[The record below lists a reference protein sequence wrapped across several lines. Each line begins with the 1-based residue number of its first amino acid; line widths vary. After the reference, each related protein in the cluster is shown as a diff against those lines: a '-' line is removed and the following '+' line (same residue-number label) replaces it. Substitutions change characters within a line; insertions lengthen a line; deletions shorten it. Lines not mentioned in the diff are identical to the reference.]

1 MNWKATGLVAVLVG
15 ALGSTSCGY
24 SLAGRGSFLPAN
36 ITVIGIPTFVN
47 LTPYYNVEQPITER
61 VRSELIGRGKY
72 KVLPQATDVD
82 AVLTGTITAISV
94 APASFNQQQQA
105 SRYAITV
112 VASIEFKDAKAN
124 KVLWQNAGLVFRDE
138 YDLATAT
145 GGTVQDPSVFFGQE
159 QNALERLSTDF
170 ARTVVSAI
178 LEAF

>member
-1 MNWKATGLVAVLVG
+1 MSWKGTCLVLVLAA

-47 LTPYYNVEQPITER
+47 QTPYFNVEQPITDK
-61 VRSELIGRGKY
+61 VRSEFIGRGKY

-82 AVLTGTITAISV
+82 AVLNGTITAISI
-94 APASFNQQQQA
+94 APANFNQQQQA
-105 SRYAITV
+105 SRYSITV
-112 VASIEFKDAKAN
+112 VASIELKDVKAD
-124 KVLWQNAGLVFRDE
+124 KVIWQNAGLVFRDE
-138 YDLATAT
+138 YDLATTAA
-145 GGTVQDPSVFFGQE
+145 GQLDPTAFFGQE
-159 QNALERLSTDF
+159 QNAVERLSTDF